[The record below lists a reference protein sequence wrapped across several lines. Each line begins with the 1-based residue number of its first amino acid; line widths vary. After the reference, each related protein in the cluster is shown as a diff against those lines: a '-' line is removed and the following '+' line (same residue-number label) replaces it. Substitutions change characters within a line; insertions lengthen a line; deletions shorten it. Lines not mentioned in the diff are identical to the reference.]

1 MTVSLMS
8 NFVRHAINFREN
20 SNGRCKG
27 ACGILLESYSSTT
40 KNIAT
45 IMSMATKICRGGGGV
60 TYHGGLSLIKKCDP
74 FVTWPSEITRQT
86 KTSIYLHYHNASGHQ
101 TCQGGDLSWEAPTH
115 KVI

>member
-1 MTVSLMS
+1 MTVPLMS

-40 KNIAT
+40 KNISAT
-45 IMSMATKICRGGGGV
+45 IMSI
-60 TYHGGLSLIKKCDP
+60 
-74 FVTWPSEITRQT
+74 
-86 KTSIYLHYHNASGHQ
+86 
-101 TCQGGDLSWEAPTH
+101 CQGGDLSWEAPTH